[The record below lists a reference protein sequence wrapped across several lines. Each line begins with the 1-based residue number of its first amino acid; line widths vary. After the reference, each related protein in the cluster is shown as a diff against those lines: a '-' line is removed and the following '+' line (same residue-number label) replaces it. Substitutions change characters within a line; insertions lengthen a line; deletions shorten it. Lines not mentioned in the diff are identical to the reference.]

1 MANPKWRV
9 LFEKRILAEN
19 GDSLSKAAGLARDR
33 DKTAERPGK
42 TLSPAGLCCT
52 AAK

>member
-19 GDSLSKAAGLARDR
+19 SDSLSKAAGFDR
-33 DKTAERPGK
+33 DQPETG
-42 TLSPAGLCCT
+42 LSGRLALSMGGLCCT